1 MTQQDSAELSTIFD
15 WQLGSPYLG
24 LKATAP
30 VSQST
35 SVHNSTR
42 PQGHRSTS
50 PQVHRSKVPQV
61 HRSTGPQFCRQIP
74 VTQDVSTVELGK
86 TDHVEGYGS
95 LATYDQDT
103 AVV

>member
-1 MTQQDSAELSTIFD
+1 MVAGLALPGPESHCTSKPVHT
-15 WQLGSPYLG
+15 SP
-24 LKATAP
+24 
-30 VSQST
+30 Q
-35 SVHNSTR
+35 VHETTR
-42 PQGHRSTS
+42 PQVHKFTG
-50 PQVHRSKVPQV
+50 PQVHRSKVPLV

-95 LATYDQDT
+95 LATYDQGT